1 MNIIH
6 TLGIL
11 VTCAVCSL
19 DSTARCAS
27 HTAPAPPAPAEKLLP
42 ALSESFRHYLIGYTA
57 ASFETV
63 VKLTQAQQAADTLA
77 SVEMQIQ
84 ILESEPTD
92 SLPADIKLYIQE
104 AILIAKATRDEMK
117 PIVAQTKKTDINTL
131 GPSLERMKIKMR
143 QLGKQYPAA
152 RDFIIDN
159 ALADQLIMKEM
170 GFQEKFDRHMAIK
183 LPEHN
188 NDLVQAISAVF
199 GILAKEL
206 RAIQQNT

>member
-11 VTCAVCSL
+11 AACAVCSH
-19 DSTARCAS
+19 STARCAS
-27 HTAPAPPAPAEKLLP
+27 HAAAAASASAEKPLP
-42 ALSESFRHYLIGYTA
+42 VLSESFRDYLIGYTA

-63 VKLTQAQQAADTLA
+63 VQLTAAQQAADTLA

-92 SLPADIKLYIQE
+92 KLPADIKLYIQE
-104 AILIAKATRDEMK
+104 AILIAKAARDEMK
-117 PIVAQTKKTDINTL
+117 PIVEQTKKTDINTL
-131 GPSLERMKIKMR
+131 GSSLERMKVKMR
-143 QLGKQYPAA
+143 TLGKQYPAA

-159 ALADQLIMKEM
+159 APADQLIMKEL
-170 GFQEKFDRHMAIK
+170 GFQEKFDKLMAVK

-188 NDLVQAISAVF
+188 NDLVLAISAVF
-199 GILAKEL
+199 DILAKEL
-206 RAIQQNT
+206 RAMQQKS